1 MKLAHLA
8 DLHLGF
14 RMFDRTNRAGSNQR
28 EADVAEA
35 FKRAVDGVLAAQ
47 PDVVLIAGD
56 LFHQVR
62 PPNSAILAMFAQLQR
77 LAGIPIVAVSGNH
90 DTPRSAETASIL
102 GLYRALGVHLATVHA
117 ERFVLDGL
125 TVTAVPSAAARTVGT
140 LDPVPGTRNVLLL
153 HAAVQGFGRGK
164 QDLSPLA
171 KWEYVALGDYH
182 VRAQVGPRAFYPG
195 SLDYVSSD
203 PWGEL
208 AEEAKGWLPGHGKG
222 WLLVELGSEPD
233 LLPLVTFQP
242 IAAPRRVLSL
252 PTLDATNMGAADI
265 DAALAAALGGVELA
279 GAWARLVVENV
290 SRITQRAINHQ
301 ALRALK
307 AAALNLQIEWRRPA
321 AEAPTVANRAHTRR
335 TLDAIVRG
343 FLDER
348 QLPEDVD
355 RQQLQVL
362 GQQYIEQV
370 AGAED
375 AYTGENVQVA

>member
-14 RMFDRTNRAGSNQR
+14 RQFDKTNRAGANQR

-56 LFHQVR
+56 LFHAVR

-77 LAGIPIVAVSGNH
+77 LRGVPVLAVSGNH

-102 GLYRALGVHLATVHA
+102 GLYRALGVQLAQGQV

-153 HAAVQGFGRGK
+153 HAAIPKEIEVSALDRGW
-164 QDLSPLA
+164 D
-171 KWEYVALGDYH
+171 YCALGDYH
-182 VRAQVGPRAFYPG
+182 VAHQVGPRAWYAG
-195 SLDYVSSD
+195 SLDYVATNA
-203 PWGEL
+203 WGEL
-208 AEEAKGWLPGHGKG
+208 AEEAERGLPGKG
-222 WLLVELGSEPD
+222 WLLVELGEGEPV
-233 LLPLVTFQP
+233 VTFQP
-242 IAAPRRVLSL
+242 IEPPRRVLSL
-252 PTLDATNMGAADI
+252 PAIDATNLGAADI
-265 DAALAAALGGVELA
+265 DAALAATLGAVELA

-290 SRITQRAINHQ
+290 SLITKRSIDHQ
-301 ALRALK
+301 ALRRLK

-321 AEAPTVANRAHTRR
+321 AEAPTVAARAVRMRR
-335 TLDAIVRG
+335 LDQIVDA
-343 FLDER
+343 FLGDR

-355 RQQLQVL
+355 RDRLRAL
-362 GQQYIEQV
+362 GQQYVEQA

-375 AYTGENVQVA
+375 PYSGLPVQGVA